1 VAGEQRR
8 LAAILVADV
17 VGYSKLAGSDESG
30 TLAFLQKLR
39 TDVIEP
45 AIAGNAG
52 RLFKVMGDGFLIE
65 FASAVQAVN
74 CARTIQQHNS
84 SGRLPLR
91 IGIHVGDVVVD
102 GDDLMGDGVNIA
114 ARIEGIADAGGI
126 AISRQVRDQVRDK
139 LDVELVDKGEVEL
152 KNIARPVRIFTIGGA
167 RKAAEAQALAL
178 PEKPS
183 IAVLPF
189 QNMSG
194 DPEQEYFAD
203 GMVEEIT
210 AALSRF
216 RWLFVIARTSTS
228 TFKGRTVDVKQVGRE
243 LGVRYLLE
251 GSVRKAGNRVRITAQ
266 LIDATRGA
274 HLWADRFEGSLE
286 NIFELQD
293 QVASAVVGAIDPKL
307 LAAEIARVRQTPPA
321 NINAYDLFLRASD
334 HMYRWTDEGHET
346 GLRLL
351 YQAIELDPEYAEAY
365 AWAGWCYCWRRN
377 TRGPLDAAQVSEA
390 RRLARDAI
398 RFGRDDGYSLAWGGY
413 ILATFADTIAEV
425 NEGAAFIDRSLV
437 LNANL
442 ARSWNLS
449 GWVRIALGEPEIAI
463 DHLARAMRLSPL
475 DFAFHTMEAA
485 TASAHLS
492 AHRYD
497 EALVWAA
504 RSLRSQPNHN
514 YALALLAMAH
524 VLAGDLD
531 KGRTAMTRL
540 LQAAPNARIS
550 NFFAPYVPA
559 DRRAFFGDALR
570 RAGMPE

>member
-1 VAGEQRR
+1 MRLGRRLAREQRR
-8 LAAILVADV
+8 LAAILAADV

-30 TLAFLQKLR
+30 TLALLQKLR
-39 TDVIEP
+39 SDVIEP
-45 AIAGNAG
+45 AIAMNSG

-74 CARTIQQHNS
+74 CARSIQQENS
-84 SGRLPLR
+84 SGRLLLR

-152 KNIARPVRIFTIGGA
+152 KNIVRPVRIFTIGGA
-167 RKAAEAQALAL
+167 KKTVEAEALAL

-210 AALSRF
+210 SALTRF
-216 RWLFVIARTSTS
+216 RWLFVIARSSTS
-228 TFKGRTVDVKQVGRE
+228 TFKGRTVDVKQVSRE

-251 GSVRKAGNRVRITAQ
+251 GSVRKAANRVRIAAQ

-307 LAAEIARVRQTPPA
+307 LAAEMAR
-321 NINAYDLFLRASD
+321 
-334 HMYRWTDEGHET
+334 
-346 GLRLL
+346 
-351 YQAIELDPEYAEAY
+351 
-365 AWAGWCYCWRRN
+365 
-377 TRGPLDAAQVSEA
+377 SEA
-390 RRLARDAI
+390 RNSSRASARSPSLSARAPCSCSRRARKLCRRACASEAGAQKAEMAGSEKTMAAAI
-398 RFGRDDGYSLAWGGY
+398 RR
-413 ILATFADTIAEV
+413 TIKPGPSPDLRLPERRPRPQP
-425 NEGAAFIDRSLV
+425 GLPGS
-437 LNANL
+437 
-442 ARSWNLS
+442 S
-449 GWVRIALGEPEIAI
+449 GERV
-463 DHLARAMRLSPL
+463 
-475 DFAFHTMEAA
+475 
-485 TASAHLS
+485 
-492 AHRYD
+492 
-497 EALVWAA
+497 
-504 RSLRSQPNHN
+504 
-514 YALALLAMAH
+514 
-524 VLAGDLD
+524 
-531 KGRTAMTRL
+531 KG
-540 LQAAPNARIS
+540 P
-550 NFFAPYVPA
+550 
-559 DRRAFFGDALR
+559 RRARTPGECR
-570 RAGMPE
+570 SGY